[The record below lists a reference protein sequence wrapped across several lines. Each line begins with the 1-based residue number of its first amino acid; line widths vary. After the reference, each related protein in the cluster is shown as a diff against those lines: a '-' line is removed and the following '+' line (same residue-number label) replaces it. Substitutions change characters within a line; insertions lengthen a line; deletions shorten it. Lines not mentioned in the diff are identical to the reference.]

1 MKIIHFSKSDDKG
14 AFLAAYRFHKQLL
27 SYGYT
32 SVMIV
37 AKKTRIDP
45 YIIEVKLSTFQKI
58 YIKIIKGILGY
69 IIKTKTLPQY
79 YFFNYSEKISYP
91 YKAIKKSLPFTPDI
105 VINHWVTGFVNSK
118 ILFQFYDEFKSKIF
132 WQFNDMNAFTGGC
145 HYSNGCIQYFNGCGN
160 CPALNSKRILDQS
173 YKNYQQKLFWL
184 SKTDITYIS
193 TTTDI
198 HEQLLSSAISKV
210 CKTKLIM
217 LCVNNNIFKPTS
229 NRDIILNE
237 FNLPTNR
244 KIIFFGAQNI
254 NDTRKGF
261 KELLASLHIL
271 KNNLPTVVAR
281 NLLLVFA
288 SYVEHESIDWPFET
302 IRIPYIKD
310 EITLAKM
317 YQIATVFVSPSIE
330 DAGPMSIAESILCG
344 TPTIAFNIGLAND
357 IIINNLTGF
366 VVPLLDCNTFA
377 NRIQTLIEMDAAGY
391 KIFSNNCASKALE
404 MLSVEKNM
412 KAYEMLF
419 KN

>member
-14 AFLAAYRFHKQLL
+14 AFLAAYRFHQQLL

-37 AKKTRIDP
+37 AKKTRTDAD
-45 YIIEVKLSTFQKI
+45 IIEVKLNAFQQI
-58 YIKIIKGILGY
+58 YIKIVKGILGFL
-69 IIKTKTLPQY
+69 IKTKTLPQY

-91 YKAIKKSLPFTPDI
+91 FKAIKKSFPFTPDI
-105 VINHWVTGFVNSK
+105 IINHWVTGFVNSK
-118 ILFQFYDEFKSKIF
+118 ILFQFYNEFKSRIF

-145 HYSNGCIQYFNGCGN
+145 HYSNGCTLYFNGCGN
-160 CPALNSKRILDQS
+160 CPALNSKKTLDKS

-193 TTTDI
+193 TTTEI
-198 HEQLLSSAISKV
+198 HGQLVSSAISKV

-217 LCVNNNIFKPTS
+217 LCVNNNIFKPSVDKHT
-229 NRDIILNE
+229 ILKE
-237 FNLPTNR
+237 FSLPINR

-254 NDTRKGF
+254 SDTRKGF
-261 KELLASLHIL
+261 KELLRALHIL
-271 KNNLPTVVAR
+271 KNNLTTNEAS
-281 NLLLVFA
+281 NLLLVYA
-288 SYVEHESIDWPFET
+288 SYVEHGSIDWPFEA

-317 YQIATVFVSPSIE
+317 YQAATVFVSPSIE

-344 TPTIAFNIGLAND
+344 TPSIAFNIGLAND
-357 IIINNLTGF
+357 IIINNITGF
-366 VVPLLDCNTFA
+366 VVPLFECNTFA
-377 NRIQTLIEMDAAGY
+377 IRIQTVIEMNDIEY
-391 KIFSNNCASKALE
+391 KIFSNSCANKALE

-412 KAYEMLF
+412 KEYEMLF
-419 KN
+419 IN